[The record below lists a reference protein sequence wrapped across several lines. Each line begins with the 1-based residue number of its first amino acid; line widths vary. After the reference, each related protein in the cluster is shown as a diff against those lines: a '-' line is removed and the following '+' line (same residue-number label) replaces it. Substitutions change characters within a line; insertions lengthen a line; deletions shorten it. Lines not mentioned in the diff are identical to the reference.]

1 MNIIK
6 LLRNYLLLLKS
17 DFFDSKYYLKE
28 NIDVAKAKAN
38 PILHYLKFGWKEG
51 RNPSAEFDGNRY
63 LNKKLDV
70 KVAGICP
77 LVHYIKFGKGEK

>member
-17 DFFDSKYYLKE
+17 DFFESKYYLKE
-28 NIDVAKAKAN
+28 NPDVAKAKAN

-51 RNPSAEFDGNRY
+51 RNPSTKFNGNEY
-63 LNKKLDV
+63 LNNRPDV

-77 LVHYIKFGKGEK
+77 LVHYIKEKK